1 MSEQETKMAE
11 VIREGFPKLTEF
23 DKGYF
28 FAKIEEAAERANQ
41 KKEEDKGEELE
52 ERN

>member
-1 MSEQETKMAE
+1 MSEQEKKMAE
-11 VIREGFPKLTEF
+11 VIREGFPQLSEF

-28 FAKIEEAAERANQ
+28 LAKIEEAAERVH
-41 KKEEDKGEELE
+41 KKEDKDEELE

>member
-1 MSEQETKMAE
+1 MSEQEKKMAE
-11 VIREGFPKLTEF
+11 VIREGFPQLSEF

-28 FAKIEEAAERANQ
+28 LAKIEEAAERTNH

>member
-1 MSEQETKMAE
+1 MSEQEKKMAE
-11 VIREGFPKLTEF
+11 VIREGFPQLSEF

-28 FAKIEEAAERANQ
+28 LAKIEEAAERTQ
-41 KKEEDKGEELE
+41 KKEDKNEELE

>member
-1 MSEQETKMAE
+1 MSEQEKKMAE
-11 VIREGFPKLTEF
+11 VIREGFPQLSEF

-28 FAKIEEAAERANQ
+28 LAKIEEAAERVQ
-41 KKEEDKGEELE
+41 KKEDKNEELE

>member
-1 MSEQETKMAE
+1 MSEQEQKMAE
-11 VIREGFPKLTEF
+11 VIRDGFPKLTEF

-41 KKEEDKGEELE
+41 KKEEDKGDGSKE
-52 ERN
+52 

>member
-1 MSEQETKMAE
+1 MSEQEKKMAE
-11 VIREGFPKLTEF
+11 VIRDGFTRLSEF

-28 FAKIEEAAERANQ
+28 LAKIEEAAERVQ
-41 KKEEDKGEELE
+41 KKEENKDEELE

>member
-1 MSEQETKMAE
+1 MSEQEKKMAE
-11 VIREGFPKLTEF
+11 VIREGFPQLSDF

-28 FAKIEEAAERANQ
+28 LAKIEEAAERVQ
-41 KKEEDKGEELE
+41 KKEDKNEELE

>member
-1 MSEQETKMAE
+1 MSEQEKKMAE
-11 VIREGFPKLTEF
+11 VIREGFQQLSEF

-28 FAKIEEAAERANQ
+28 LAKIEEAAERAQ
-41 KKEEDKGEELE
+41 KKEDKDEELE

>member
-1 MSEQETKMAE
+1 MSEQEKKMAE
-11 VIREGFPKLTEF
+11 VIREGFPQLSEF

-28 FAKIEEAAERANQ
+28 LAKIEEAAEKAQ
-41 KKEEDKGEELE
+41 KKEDKNEELE

>member
-1 MSEQETKMAE
+1 MSEQEKKMAE
-11 VIREGFPKLTEF
+11 VIREGFPQLSEF

-28 FAKIEEAAERANQ
+28 LAKIEEAAERVQ
-41 KKEEDKGEELE
+41 KKEDKDKELE

>member
-1 MSEQETKMAE
+1 MSEQEKKMAE

-28 FAKIEEAAERANQ
+28 LAKIEEAAEKAQ
-41 KKEEDKGEELE
+41 KKEDKDEELE

>member
-1 MSEQETKMAE
+1 MSEQEKKMAE
-11 VIREGFPKLTEF
+11 VIREGFPQLSEF

-28 FAKIEEAAERANQ
+28 LAKIEEAAERVQ
-41 KKEEDKGEELE
+41 KKENKNEELE